1 MNIPSGQLAKSSTPN
16 NTNEYSTTS
25 PQFLQATPPTRTTT
39 TACTACRWAAPGR
52 GRRRRGASAVA
63 TLLRHVL
70 SHFHLISTSPVFHN
84 PLRISYSTL
93 LWIYP
98 LRIITC
104 CNSEHCRRAMLT
116 LRDMQLPFTPNR
128 FISLYISPPTK
139 NVLSQ
144 KKNYSSLSF
153 LSIRLVNSRQQCTAR
168 HCSTEKPPLAA
179 AATTRS
185 PCPAPRATPSPST
198 TRPPPTLGTSTLIPL
213 QGLLVNLQIHIA
225 RPQPPLRGC
234 QPQHL
239 PLHLLVINSLRRPP
253 QR

>member
-1 MNIPSGQLAKSSTPN
+1 M
-16 NTNEYSTTS
+16 
-25 PQFLQATPPTRTTT
+25 
-39 TACTACRWAAPGR
+39 
-52 GRRRRGASAVA
+52 V
-63 TLLRHVL
+63 TLLRQVL
-70 SHFHLISTSPVFHN
+70 SHFDLIFSSPVIHI

-104 CNSEHCRRAMLT
+104 CKCEHCRRAMLT

-128 FISLYISPPTK
+128 FKSLYISHPTK
-139 NVLSQ
+139 NVLFQ
-144 KKNYSSLSF
+144 KMNYSSSSF
-153 LSIRLVNSRQQCTAR
+153 SLIRLVNSRQRCTAR
-168 HCSTEKPPLAA
+168 RCSTEKQPLAA

-198 TRPPPTLGTSTLIPL
+198 TPPPPTLGTSTLIPL
-213 QGLLVNLQIHIA
+213 PGLQVNLQIHIA

-239 PLHLLVINSLRRPP
+239 LLHLLVINSLHQPPRR
-253 QR
+253 